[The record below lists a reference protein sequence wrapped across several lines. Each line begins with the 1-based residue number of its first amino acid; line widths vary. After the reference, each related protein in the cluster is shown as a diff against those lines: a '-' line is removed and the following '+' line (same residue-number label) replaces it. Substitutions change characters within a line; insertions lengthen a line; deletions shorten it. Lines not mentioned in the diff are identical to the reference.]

1 MGMNEKEINSVYY
14 AALMHD
20 VGKIGIPLNIIDK
33 TTRLAK
39 DEYNTIKKHT
49 VTGASITHP
58 ITAMPMIEQGV
69 RWHHERND
77 GHGYPDGLKGTEIRL
92 VARIIGIADSY
103 DAMTTTRSYR
113 GALNESNAED
123 EIRKG
128 LGTQFDPEIGKIML
142 EILNKKE
149 EKNQLL
155 SAGAI

>member
-1 MGMNEKEINSVYY
+1 MNEKEINSVYY

-77 GHGYPDGLKGTEIRL
+77 GHGYPDGLKGTEIPL
-92 VARIIGIADSY
+92 VARIIGIADLY

-123 EIRKG
+123 EIRKR
-128 LGTQFDPEIGKIML
+128 LGTQFDSEIGKIML
-142 EILNKKE
+142 DILNKKE
-149 EKNQLL
+149 ENKQLIPE
-155 SAGAI
+155 GAN